1 MSSTPTKRRGNGFL
15 FESDKIDAYQND
27 PRMQNVLNG
36 YKLINKEEF
45 LRWVTPTHSEK
56 NLTKKIKDSN
66 SRMVKS
72 LFSKICGSRVGEAY
86 TKASFSHVFPKYNEE
101 IQKARMMFDTGRY
114 KNHKFDW
121 LAAVHPD
128 YLKRT
133 SIDEKADAV
142 ENFLITEL
150 AECRKLPKTIS
161 VNLICSAKVN
171 AKVKG
176 YHLLGA
182 MMYCIK
188 RSNKYEKSAV
198 LELAGRFRNVSG
210 FYSYSTVGFE
220 RDETLFG
227 SDCFSDPNN
236 LPMRV
241 KLGRGITLDTIINH
255 ASGKVVPKVKDETNL
270 FENKQYFIE
279 NKKVPAV
286 QNEQLTLVEFAE
298 LLYDFD
304 IDNKARLRNN
314 MYYNNIVQGAK
325 NKTEKRNRIIE
336 QIKINTPNNTQ
347 VSTAAPSATRLSRS
361 SRKRAREEQARLDA
375 KAKKAK
381 ATVVSAS
388 KKLEQAMR
396 KQEEAAEA
404 ARQKAEEVQQLFTAS
419 LSASPGRQRRTP
431 RKSAS
436 RNSAS
441 RNSASRNSAASSRSR
456 SRGRVGSRSKD

>member
-15 FESDKIDAYQND
+15 FESDKIDEYQND

-36 YKLINKEEF
+36 YILINKEDF

-72 LFSKICGSRVGEAY
+72 LFSKICDSRIGEAY

-101 IQKARMMFDTGRY
+101 IQKARMIFDTGRY
-114 KNHKFDW
+114 KDHKFDW

-150 AECRKLPKTIS
+150 GECRKLRNTIS

-171 AKVKG
+171 AEVKG

-188 RSNKYEKSAV
+188 SSKYEKSAV

-227 SDCFSDPNN
+227 NDCFSDPNN

-241 KLGRGITLDTIINH
+241 KLGRGISLDTIIDH
-255 ASGKVVPKVKDETNL
+255 ASGNVVPNVNDETNL
-270 FENKQYFIE
+270 FENKQYFIK

-286 QNEQLTLVEFAE
+286 QKEQLTLVEFAE

-304 IDNKARLRNN
+304 IDNKANLRNN

-347 VSTAAPSATRLSRS
+347 VSTAAPSATRVSRS
-361 SRKRAREEQARLDA
+361 SRKRAREEQDRLDA

-419 LSASPGRQRRTP
+419 LSASPGRRRRTS
-431 RKSAS
+431 RNSAS

-441 RNSASRNSAASSRSR
+441 RNSASRNSASSRSR
-456 SRGRVGSRSKD
+456 SRGRVGSKD

>member
-1 MSSTPTKRRGNGFL
+1 MQVNLYRLGHENAAGKVGAVQWLLSSSCMK
-15 FESDKIDAYQND
+15 A
-27 PRMQNVLNG
+27 VLNG
-36 YKLINKEEF
+36 YILINKEDF
-45 LRWVTPTHSEK
+45 LHWVTPTHSEK

-101 IQKARMMFDTGRY
+101 IQKARMIFDTGRY
-114 KNHKFDW
+114 NDHKFDW

-150 AECRKLPKTIS
+150 GECKKLSKTIS

-188 RSNKYEKSAV
+188 RSKKYEKSAV

-227 SDCFSDPNN
+227 NDCFSDPNN

-241 KLGRGITLDTIINH
+241 KLGRGISLDTIIDH
-255 ASGKVVPKVKDETNL
+255 ASGKRVPNVKDETNL

-286 QNEQLTLVEFAE
+286 QKEQLTLVEFAE

-304 IDNKARLRNN
+304 IDNKANLRNN

-347 VSTAAPSATRLSRS
+347 VSTAAPSATRVSRS
-361 SRKRAREEQARLDA
+361 SRKRARDQAMLDA
-375 KAKKAK
+375 KAKRAK
-381 ATVVSAS
+381 ATVVAAS
-388 KKLEQAMR
+388 EQLEQAMR
-396 KQEEAAEA
+396 EQEEAFEA
-404 ARQKAEEVQQLFTAS
+404 ARQNAEEVQQLFTAS
-419 LSASPGRQRRTP
+419 LSASPGRRRRTP
-431 RKSAS
+431 R
-436 RNSAS
+436 

>member
-1 MSSTPTKRRGNGFL
+1 MDSYLNLIKLMNTK
-15 FESDKIDAYQND
+15 ND
-27 PRMQNVLNG
+27 PRMKAVLNG
-36 YKLINKEEF
+36 FKLINKEGF

-72 LFSKICGSRVGEAY
+72 LFNKIYGSRVGEAY

-101 IQKARMMFDTGRY
+101 IQKARMIFNTGRY
-114 KNHKFDW
+114 KDHKFDW

-150 AECRKLPKTIS
+150 GECRKLSKTIS

-188 RSNKYEKSAV
+188 RSQKYEKSAV

-227 SDCFSDPNN
+227 NDCFSDPNN

-241 KLGRGITLDTIINH
+241 KLGRGISLDTIIDH
-255 ASGKVVPKVKDETNL
+255 ASGNVVPNVKDETNL

-286 QNEQLTLVEFAE
+286 QQEQLTLVEFAE

-304 IDNKARLRNN
+304 IDNKANLRNN

-347 VSTAAPSATRLSRS
+347 VSTAAPSATRVSRS
-361 SRKRAREEQARLDA
+361 SRKRAREEQAREEKARLDA
-375 KAKKAK
+375 KAIKAK
-381 ATVVSAS
+381 ETVVSAS

-396 KQEEAAEA
+396 EQEEAAEA

-419 LSASPGRQRRTP
+419 LSASPGRRRRTP
-431 RKSAS
+431 R
-436 RNSAS
+436 RNS
-441 RNSASRNSAASSRSR
+441 ASSRSR
-456 SRGRVGSRSKD
+456 SASAKRGRVGSRSKD